1 MTIEESD
8 NPGGTF
14 QFKDNTAISQ
24 NVSINKHKSCLG
36 HSRMF
41 KQSCHWSGKKHI
53 FFKASETS
61 GLNFLEEEKSEN
73 IELTTLPIQ

>member
-36 HSRMF
+36 YRVAIGQEMT
-41 KQSCHWSGKKHI
+41 KV
-53 FFKASETS
+53 
-61 GLNFLEEEKSEN
+61 
-73 IELTTLPIQ
+73 